1 MAPLTFLMTPT
12 VKPKPAERQRKRS
25 SVEIAEEILHDIR
38 TGRLAPGDHLS
49 QYQLAEM
56 FSTSRTPI
64 REALRFLEA
73 RSVISLTP
81 SGRAKIKIPTPKTV
95 REAFQIRAEL
105 EGLAAELAT
114 NWLPAAELGTLQAL
128 QDKYAHALRSTA
140 GKGKPSAWLA
150 YNEQFH
156 RLISKASRNDRLI
169 GLIDEMNKDVIGI
182 ILGHAAQIPYH
193 LMEENIAQHDEI
205 LAALIKR
212 DAPAAKAA
220 MRNHILRTTEIF
232 LTWLESQN
240 G

>member
-1 MAPLTFLMTPT
+1 MTIKAKRKKT
-12 VKPKPAERQRKRS
+12 AAQQRTRT
-25 SVEIAEEILHDIR
+25 SVDIAEDILRDIR

-81 SGRAKIKIPTPKTV
+81 SGRAKIKVPTPKTV

-114 NWLPAAELGTLQAL
+114 NWLTADELKTLQGL
-128 QDKYAHALRSTA
+128 QAKYADALRSTA
-140 GKGKPSAWLA
+140 GNGKPSAWLT

-156 RLISKASRNDRLI
+156 AVISKASQNDRLV

-182 ILGHAAQIPYH
+182 ILSYAAQIPYH
-193 LMEENIAQHDEI
+193 LMEENIAQHEGI
-205 LAALIKR
+205 LAALTKR
-212 DAPAAKAA
+212 DSAAAKAA
-220 MRNHILRTTEIF
+220 MRNHILRTTDIF
-232 LTWLESQN
+232 LTWLESQS

>member
-1 MAPLTFLMTPT
+1 MTIKT
-12 VKPKPAERQRKRS
+12 KRKKPAPPQRTRT
-25 SVEIAEEILHDIR
+25 SVDIAEDILHDIR

-81 SGRAKIKIPTPKTV
+81 SGRAKIKVPTPKTV

-114 NWLPAAELGTLQAL
+114 NWLTADELKTLQGL
-128 QDKYAHALRSTA
+128 QAKYADALRSTA
-140 GKGKPSAWLA
+140 GNGKPSAWLT

-156 RLISKASRNDRLI
+156 AVISKASQNDRLV

-182 ILGHAAQIPYH
+182 ILSYAAQIPYH
-193 LMEENIAQHDEI
+193 LMEENIAQHEDI
-205 LAALIKR
+205 LAALTKH
-212 DAPAAKAA
+212 DSAAAKAA
-220 MRNHILRTTEIF
+220 MRNHILRTTDIF
-232 LTWLESQN
+232 LTWLESQS

>member
-1 MAPLTFLMTPT
+1 MTIKAKRKKTAAP
-12 VKPKPAERQRKRS
+12 QRTRT
-25 SVEIAEEILHDIR
+25 SVDIAEDILRDIR

-114 NWLPAAELGTLQAL
+114 NWLTADELKTLQGL
-128 QDKYAHALRSTA
+128 QAKYADALRSTA
-140 GKGKPSAWLA
+140 GNGKPNAWLG

-156 RLISKASRNDRLI
+156 VLISKASQNDRLV
-169 GLIDEMNKDVIGI
+169 GLIDEMNKDVIGV
-182 ILGHAAQIPYH
+182 ILSYAAQIPYH
-193 LMEENIAQHDEI
+193 LMEENIAQHEDI
-205 LAALIKR
+205 LAALTKR
-212 DAPAAKAA
+212 DSAAAKAA
-220 MRNHILRTTEIF
+220 MRNHILRTTDIF
-232 LTWLESQN
+232 LSWLESQS

>member
-1 MAPLTFLMTPT
+1 MTI
-12 VKPKPAERQRKRS
+12 KAKRKKPAPRQRTRT
-25 SVEIAEEILHDIR
+25 SVDIAEDILHDIR

-81 SGRAKIKIPTPKTV
+81 SGRAKIKVPTPKTV

-114 NWLPAAELGTLQAL
+114 NWLTADELKTLQGL
-128 QDKYAHALRSTA
+128 QAKYADALRSTA
-140 GKGKPSAWLA
+140 GNGKPSAWLT

-156 RLISKASRNDRLI
+156 AVISKASQNDRLV

-182 ILGHAAQIPYH
+182 ILSYAAQIPYH
-193 LMEENIAQHDEI
+193 LMEENIAQHEDI
-205 LAALIKR
+205 LAALTKR
-212 DAPAAKAA
+212 DSAAAKAA
-220 MRNHILRTTEIF
+220 MRNHILRTTDIF
-232 LTWLESQN
+232 LTWLESQS

>member
-1 MAPLTFLMTPT
+1 MTT
-12 VKPKPAERQRKRS
+12 ISKRKTADQHRKRS
-25 SVEIAEEILHDIR
+25 SIEIAEEILRDIR
-38 TGRLAPGDHLS
+38 TGRLGPGDHLS
-49 QYQLAEM
+49 QYQLAEV

-81 SGRAKIKIPTPKTV
+81 SGRAKIKIPTPKAV

-114 NWLPAAELGTLQAL
+114 NWLTAAELGTLLTL
-128 QDKYAHALRSTA
+128 QGKYASALRSAA

-150 YNEQFH
+150 HNEQFH
-156 RLISKASRNDRLI
+156 ELISKTSRNDRLV

-182 ILGHAAQIPYH
+182 ILGYAAQIPYH

-205 LAALIKR
+205 LAALTRR
-212 DAPAAKAA
+212 DAAAAKAA
-220 MRNHILRTTEIF
+220 MRNHILRTTGIF
-232 LTWLESQN
+232 LTWLESQ
-240 G
+240 GG

>member
-1 MAPLTFLMTPT
+1 MTIKAKRKKTAP
-12 VKPKPAERQRKRS
+12 RQRTRT
-25 SVEIAEEILHDIR
+25 SVDIAEDILHDIR

-81 SGRAKIKIPTPKTV
+81 SGRAKIKVPTPKTV

-114 NWLPAAELGTLQAL
+114 NWLTADELKTLQGL
-128 QDKYAHALRSTA
+128 QAKYADALRSTA
-140 GKGKPSAWLA
+140 GNGKPSAWLT

-156 RLISKASRNDRLI
+156 AVISKASQNDRLV

-182 ILGHAAQIPYH
+182 ILSYAAQIPYH
-193 LMEENIAQHDEI
+193 LMEENIAQHEDI
-205 LAALIKR
+205 LAALTKR
-212 DAPAAKAA
+212 DSAAAKAA
-220 MRNHILRTTEIF
+220 MRNHILRTTDIF
-232 LTWLESQN
+232 LTWLESQS

>member
-1 MAPLTFLMTPT
+1 MTIKT
-12 VKPKPAERQRKRS
+12 KRKKPAPRQRTRT
-25 SVEIAEEILHDIR
+25 SVDIAEDILHDIR

-81 SGRAKIKIPTPKTV
+81 SGRAKIKVPTPKTV

-114 NWLPAAELGTLQAL
+114 NWLTADELKTLQGL
-128 QDKYAHALRSTA
+128 QAKYADALRSTA
-140 GKGKPSAWLA
+140 GNGKPSAWLT

-156 RLISKASRNDRLI
+156 AVISKASQNDRLV

-182 ILGHAAQIPYH
+182 ILSYAAQIPYH
-193 LMEENIAQHDEI
+193 LMEENIAQHEDI
-205 LAALIKR
+205 LAALTKH
-212 DAPAAKAA
+212 DSAAAKAA
-220 MRNHILRTTEIF
+220 MRNHILRTTDIF
-232 LTWLESQN
+232 LTWLESQS